1 MAVEEHQLTQSTQQ
15 STQPTQDASQ
25 DRSIVNAEIWGSFI
39 PFNHAN
45 PYITRIDFVKTQTT
59 YTMGRSRQPGVNDV
73 PFPKCLKMSH
83 THCTIEWDG
92 EETAS
97 SSVIVTDLDSSNGT
111 FINGQ
116 NVGLGKCKLLR
127 DWNIIS
133 FSPPRDRD
141 DPKDDYRF
149 IFRHRAAKES
159 PTDSLHQFYDID
171 HGIGSGA
178 FATVVKALH
187 LTERQW
193 YAIKSFFVERVE
205 QSDVSRPS
213 RRAEMMESAWKH
225 LEREMRVLKR
235 LRHRNICQLKETF
248 MEPGYSISIVLEYV
262 DGGDL
267 NAYVNKR
274 DVVFEIEAQHIT
286 YQICEALIYIHSMGV
301 VHRDLKPENVL
312 LTQDSPPVVKV
323 ADFGLAKVMDSL
335 SIMHTKCGTPGF
347 VAPEIMGTDG
357 YDKAVDS
364 WSLGVLVFVMLT
376 KNHPFHHDAS
386 STADWKLLQEYNI
399 TPDCEDFLRKLLELN
414 PRERMTPTDARAHV
428 WLAAQA
434 AKERVRSI
442 EGELS
447 RRSLASQPLPKPTK
461 RPRLSPPALSLSGPD
476 PDLSRVGAKRKA
488 SVLGLGRT
496 LSTLSVA
503 DMEKPPAKRAR
514 GEAAATEP
522 SGEENAGSAETIVP
536 RLGLYRPTPP
546 PRVVWTAESLDGEE
560 IPGLGM
566 WRDSSSGL

>member
-25 DRSIVNAEIWGSFI
+25 DRSIVNAEIWGSLI

-45 PYITRIDFVKTQTT
+45 PYITRIDFLKTQTT

-73 PFPKCLKMSH
+73 PFPKCLKMK
-83 THCTIEWDG
+83 WDG

-97 SSVIVTDLDSSNGT
+97 SAVIVTDLNSSNGT

-187 LTERQW
+187 LTERKW
-193 YAIKSFFVERVE
+193 YAIKSFPGERV
-205 QSDVSRPS
+205 QQFLSWPS
-213 RRAEMMESAWKH
+213 RRAEMMESTWKH

-262 DGGDL
+262 AGGDL
-267 NAYVNKR
+267 NAYVNER

-414 PRERMTPTDARAHV
+414 PRERMTPNDARAHV

-447 RRSLASQPLPKPTK
+447 RRSVASQPPLPKPKK
-461 RPRLSPPALSLSGPD
+461 RPRPPPPALSLLGCATDAGP
-476 PDLSRVGAKRKA
+476 SRAGAKRKA

-514 GEAAATEP
+514 AEP
-522 SGEENAGSAETIVP
+522 GGEENAGSAETIVP
-536 RLGLYRPTPP
+536 GLYRPTPP
-546 PRVVWTAESLDGEE
+546 PRVVWTTESLDGEE

>member
-1 MAVEEHQLTQSTQQ
+1 MAVEEHQLTQSTQH

-25 DRSIVNAEIWGSFI
+25 ERSIVNAEIWGSLI
-39 PFNHAN
+39 PFNRAN
-45 PYITRIDFVKTQTT
+45 PYIFRIDFVKTQTT
-59 YTMGRSRQPGVNDV
+59 YAIGRSRQNGVNDV

-83 THCTIEWDG
+83 KHCTIEWDG
-92 EETAS
+92 EEATS
-97 SSVIVTDLDSSNGT
+97 SAVIVTDLNSSNGT

-133 FSPPRDRD
+133 FAPPRDRD
-141 DPKDDYRF
+141 DPKEDYRF
-149 IFRHRAAKES
+149 IFRHRAAKPS
-159 PTDSLHQFYDID
+159 TTDSLHQFYDID
-171 HGIGSGA
+171 HGLGSGA

-187 LTERQW
+187 LEERKW
-193 YAIKSFFVERVE
+193 YAIKSFPGERV
-205 QSDVSRPS
+205 QQFLSRPS
-213 RRAEMMESAWKH
+213 RRMEMMQSAWKH
-225 LEREMRVLKR
+225 LEREMEVLKR

-262 DGGDL
+262 SGGDL

-274 DVVFEIEAQHIT
+274 DVVFEIEAQNIT

-312 LTQDSPPVVKV
+312 LTQDRPPVVKV
-323 ADFGLAKVMDSL
+323 ADFGLAKVIDSL
-335 SIMHTKCGTPGF
+335 SLMQTKCGTPGF
-347 VAPEIMGTDG
+347 VAPEILDQGPDG

-386 STADWKLLQEYNI
+386 SVADWKLLKEYNI
-399 TPDCEDFLRKLLELN
+399 TPDGEDFLRRLLELN
-414 PRERMTPTDARAHV
+414 PQERMTPKDARDHV

-434 AKERVRSI
+434 AKEHVRSI

-447 RRSLASQPLPKPTK
+447 RRSLASQTPPAKPKK
-461 RPRLSPPALSLSGPD
+461 RPRPLPSAFSTCEAGP
-476 PDLSRVGAKRKA
+476 SRAGTKRKA
-488 SVLGLGRT
+488 SVVGLGRT

-503 DMEKPPAKRAR
+503 DMDKPPAKKAR
-514 GEAAATEP
+514 TDAE
-522 SGEENAGSAETIVP
+522 EENAGSTETIVP
-536 RLGLYRPTPP
+536 GLHRPTPP
-546 PRVVWTAESLDGEE
+546 PRVVWTTESFDGEE
-560 IPGLGM
+560 IPGLGT
-566 WRDSSSGL
+566 WRGSSEGL